1 MIEEQIQQIREA
13 YAPYRDASARDAVDL
28 VTDLYALLHRALEA
42 CNEDL
47 AYRTR
52 AERQAALPLLSAL
65 TACPEP

>member
-47 AYRTR
+47 AFTVRFGGR
-52 AERQAALPLLSAL
+52 P
-65 TACPEP
+65 